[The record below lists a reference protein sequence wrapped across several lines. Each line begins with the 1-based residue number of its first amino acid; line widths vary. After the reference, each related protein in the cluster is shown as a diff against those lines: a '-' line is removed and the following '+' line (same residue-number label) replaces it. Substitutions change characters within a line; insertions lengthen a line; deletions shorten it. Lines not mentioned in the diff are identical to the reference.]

1 VPPSACAAPAKAHDA
16 NAATQTLVL
25 TFIAASIPKLLDYDC
40 ASETNPNAR
49 SGLTRSTLAIG
60 EVLTI
65 QSGPRGPS
73 APSGGAEIGRKPA
86 SNRRCRG
93 GTAIFLGE
101 DPTRPVSS
109 PRVKRPVLAFAP
121 CLSLTLLS
129 CLSLSLSLSQ
139 VVGCADESA
148 PITGLTFDACAPLD
162 IGIAPALTAEQM
174 QGVTDALAMW
184 NQAAGT
190 ALAPVTMVEGAS
202 STAFATPTPMVPLT
216 FQVAA
221 APFHGLYD
229 DGAARIYVNED
240 LTDVGPLRI
249 TIAHEIGHAF
259 GLPHVSASV
268 RRSLM
273 NTGNTTVGITA
284 EDVDA
289 LAAIWG
295 RCPPAATS
303 SP

>member
-1 VPPSACAAPAKAHDA
+1 MRAVDSLVQHWPSAKCSQSSPDRGAEARHETGVEWPPSPRHR
-16 NAATQTLVL
+16 
-25 TFIAASIPKLLDYDC
+25 
-40 ASETNPNAR
+40 AR
-49 SGLTRSTLAIG
+49 D
-60 EVLTI
+60 
-65 QSGPRGPS
+65 
-73 APSGGAEIGRKPA
+73 
-86 SNRRCRG
+86 
-93 GTAIFLGE
+93 AIFLGE

-109 PRVKRPVLAFAP
+109 PRVKRPVLAFAWSLSLTLLP
-121 CLSLTLLS
+121 RLSLTLLPRLSLTLLS
-129 CLSLSLSLSQ
+129 RLSLTLLSRLSLTLLSLSQ

-295 RCPPAATS
+295 RCAPAATS

>member
-1 VPPSACAAPAKAHDA
+1 
-16 NAATQTLVL
+16 
-25 TFIAASIPKLLDYDC
+25 
-40 ASETNPNAR
+40 
-49 SGLTRSTLAIG
+49 
-60 EVLTI
+60 
-65 QSGPRGPS
+65 
-73 APSGGAEIGRKPA
+73 
-86 SNRRCRG
+86 
-93 GTAIFLGE
+93 
-101 DPTRPVSS
+101 
-109 PRVKRPVLAFAP
+109 
-121 CLSLTLLS
+121 LSLV
-129 CLSLSLSLSQ
+129 SLALLSLSQ

-148 PITGLTFDACAPLD
+148 PITGLTFDACTPLD

-184 NQAAGT
+184 NQAAST
-190 ALAPVTMVEGAS
+190 ALTPVTMVAGPS
-202 STAFATPTPMVPLT
+202 STAFATPMPMVPLT

-229 DGAARIYVNED
+229 DGAGRIYVNED

-273 NTGNTTVGITA
+273 NTGNTTVGITP